1 MTTNEAISILNE
13 AGAVNERKED
23 REGVTRRGWW
33 LDAVWLAVEPRE
45 AVRLMRGA

>member
-1 MTTNEAISILNE
+1 MTTNEAIAILNE

-33 LDAVWLAVEPRE
+33 LDMVWLSADSCE